1 MSYTTQCKA
10 SMAGMRG
17 EAWRALLIAAFVAFV
32 LAVGASIPTLA
43 HADEGAPV
51 PLASYASEDDYD
63 AANDD
68 FEYVTGTWMHYAN
81 GKWRFEYDNDSY
93 AIGAAIIES
102 STGVFDVYHF
112 DNDGWMTTG
121 WYKEAGKWY
130 YFKPSG
136 AMATGWQ
143 TVSGKWYYLD
153 PESGYMRTGWQ
164 QIGNTWYYLN
174 GSGVMQTGWQKLGG
188 SWYYLNKSGAM
199 ATGWKQLGKSWYYL
213 KASGAMATGWQQV
226 GGAWYYLNGSGVMQ
240 TGWQKLG
247 GSWYYLNKSGAMAT
261 GWKQLG
267 KSWYY
272 LKASGAMATGWQQV
286 GGAWYHMATSGVMD
300 SKKWIGDYYVLA
312 SGAMATNQWVGSY
325 YVGGDGKW
333 IRGYGSGSNSGA
345 VNSST
350 VYWTPDGKS
359 YHKTKD
365 CRSLAKAKTILSGT
379 IAESG
384 KSDPC
389 NNCYR

>member
-1 MSYTTQCKA
+1 MSNTTQHQMPA
-10 SMAGMRG
+10 AGMRG
-17 EAWRALLIAAFVAFV
+17 EKWQALLIAAFIAFA
-32 LAVGASIPTLA
+32 LAVGASIPTIA
-43 HADEGAPV
+43 HADEGVPV
-51 PLASYASEDDYD
+51 PLASYASEDEFD
-63 AANDD
+63 AADDD
-68 FEYVTGTWMHYAN
+68 FEFVTGAWTYTN
-81 GKWRFEYDNDSY
+81 GKWRFEYDDGSY

-112 DNDGWMTTG
+112 DSKGWMTTG

-143 TVSGKWYYLD
+143 SVSGKWYYLD
-153 PESGYMRTGWQ
+153 PEAGYMRTGWQ
-164 QIGNTWYYLN
+164 QIGSSWYYLN

-188 SWYYLNKSGAM
+188 AWYYMNKSGAM

-213 KASGAMATGWQQV
+213 KASGAMATGWQQI
-226 GGAWYYLNGSGVMQ
+226 GNS
-240 TGWQKLG
+240 
-247 GSWYYLNKSGAMAT
+247 
-261 GWKQLG
+261 
-267 KSWYY
+267 
-272 LKASGAMATGWQQV
+272 
-286 GGAWYHMATSGVMD
+286 WYHMANSGVMD
-300 SKKWIGDYYVLA
+300 SKKWIGNYYVLA
-312 SGAMATNQWVGSY
+312 SGAMATNQWIGNY
-325 YVGGDGKW
+325 YVGSDGKW
-333 IRGYGSGSNSGA
+333 IPGYGSGSNSSA
-345 VNSST
+345 ENSST

-365 CRSLAKAKTILSGT
+365 CRSLAKSKTILSGT